1 MKAEEGNIISV
12 LEAEIRLVKLLMNE
26 KMQEVMKKKYK
37 NFSDQFIWEMP
48 TVFKWENLGHREFW
62 DWHKKQDGNPR
73 A

>member
-48 TVFKWENLGHREFW
+48 TVFK
-62 DWHKKQDGNPR
+62 
-73 A
+73 